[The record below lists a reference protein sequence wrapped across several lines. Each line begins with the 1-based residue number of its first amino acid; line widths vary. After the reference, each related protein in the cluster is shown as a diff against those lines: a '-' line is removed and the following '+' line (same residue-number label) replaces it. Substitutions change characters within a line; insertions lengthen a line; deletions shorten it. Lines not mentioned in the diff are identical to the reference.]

1 MPPAWSLTERT
12 LALAEE
18 LGFLLN
24 LPLVRASLTVTDCL
38 VQEEVCVPKRGIYIC
53 LESSVEGETESNESD
68 KESDRKSD
76 KKHEK
81 A

>member
-1 MPPAWSLTERT
+1 MLTLLEYSYTGHTNLASNLVVDQRDT

-38 VQEEVCVPKRGIYIC
+38 VQEVCV
-53 LESSVEGETESNESD
+53 
-68 KESDRKSD
+68 
-76 KKHEK
+76 
-81 A
+81 